1 MNGNSGTTPGECDK
15 MRTALF
21 SDKEREMVN
30 QFLKTGEKGEGF
42 RVLAFR
48 VRQSQ
53 IMIMEDFDLMIKV
66 LTKLE
71 NFAVCDERR

>member
-1 MNGNSGTTPGECDK
+1 

-30 QFLKTGEKGEGF
+30 RFLKTGEKGEGF

-48 VRQSQ
+48 VRQAQFQ
-53 IMIMEDFDLMIKV
+53 IIEDFDLLIRL
-66 LTKLE
+66 LTKIE
-71 NFAVCDERR
+71 S

>member
-1 MNGNSGTTPGECDK
+1 

-21 SDKEREMVN
+21 SDAEREMVGR
-30 QFLKTGEKGEGF
+30 FLKTGEKGEGF

-53 IMIMEDFDLMIKV
+53 NKIKEDFDLMIKL
-66 LTKLE
+66 LTKLKPT
-71 NFAVCDERR
+71 

>member
-1 MNGNSGTTPGECDK
+1 

-21 SDKEREMVN
+21 SDKEREMVEL
-30 QFLKTGEKGEGF
+30 FLKTGEKEEGF

-53 IMIMEDFDLMIKV
+53 IQVIEDFDLMIRL
-66 LTKLE
+66 LTKME
-71 NFAVCDERR
+71 